1 MLDRLRQP
9 STVRVLRRALRR
21 MLPRRLPVRATGR
34 IAGFVVVA
42 LIGAWLGLLIG
53 GRESS
58 SVGPVNTHMA
68 AHFSWSGDT
77 EIRVGPLGTLTLDTH
92 DGPIGIT
99 VTVDEL
105 NVTDARALFDDPAAL
120 DALEQWVSSDAKDA
134 IIRLVVRS
142 AASAL
147 LGALVLSLLVYRR
160 KARRV
165 AFVFATACAMVG
177 ATLGTAAATWNPRS
191 VSQPQYTGLL
201 VSAPSVVG
209 NAQDI
214 VAGFSDYSRSLAK
227 LVGNVSKLYDVTSTL
242 PAYDPDPSTIRVL
255 HVADIHLNP
264 AAWEVIRSIS
274 EQFQVAL
281 VIDSGDL
288 TDHGSKAERRFVDAI
303 ADIPV
308 PYVYVRGNHDTQAI
322 AEAVAAQPNG
332 IVLDD
337 GQTKEVAG
345 LRITG
350 DADPRFTPDKS
361 KRVITNEELAA
372 IGNAVAAGVRVA
384 GLHPDIAVVHD
395 PIQGTGFDGVVPL
408 ILAGHTHQ
416 RSTKLLPEG
425 TRMFIQGSTGGA
437 GLRALEGATPEPIE
451 CSILYFDATTKR
463 LQAWDDLTIGGLG
476 LSSAQINRTL
486 APEETKRFEQYERN
500 QQADPFQGP

>member
-1 MLDRLRQP
+1 MLDRLRKP
-9 STVRVLRRALRR
+9 SAVSVLRRGLRR
-21 MLPRRLPVRATGR
+21 IVPRWLPARPIGRAL
-34 IAGFVVVA
+34 GFILVAVV
-42 LIGAWLGLLIG
+42 GAYLGLLIG
-53 GRESS
+53 GREST
-58 SVGPVNTHMA
+58 SVGPVNTHMTS
-68 AHFSWSGDT
+68 HFSWSGDT

-92 DGPIGIT
+92 EGPIGVT
-99 VTVDEL
+99 VTVDQL
-105 NVTDARALFDDPAAL
+105 NVTDARALFEDPAAL
-120 DALEQWVSSDAKDA
+120 DGLEQWVSADAKDA
-134 IIRLVVRS
+134 ILRLVVRS
-142 AASAL
+142 AVSAL

-165 AFVFATACAMVG
+165 AMVCGAAFAMVAG
-177 ATLGTAAATWNPRS
+177 TVGTAAATWNPRS

-242 PAYDPDPSTIRVL
+242 PAYEPDPSTIRVL

-264 AAWEVIRSIS
+264 AAWEVISSIS
-274 EQFQVAL
+274 AQFQVAL
-281 VIDSGDL
+281 VIDAGDIS
-288 TDHGSKAERRFVDAI
+288 DHGSKAERRFVDAI
-303 ADIPV
+303 ADLPI
-308 PYVYVRGNHDTQAI
+308 PYVFVRGNHDSRAI
-322 AEAVAAQPNG
+322 EEAVRSQPNA

-337 GQTKEVAG
+337 GLTKEVAG

-350 DADPRFTPDKS
+350 DADPRFTPDRS
-361 KRVITNEELAA
+361 TPVISNEQLAA

-384 GLHPDIAVVHD
+384 GTHPDIAVVHD
-395 PIQGTGFDGVVPL
+395 PTQGTGFDGVTPL

-416 RSTKLLPEG
+416 RATKLLPEG
-425 TRMFIQGSTGGA
+425 SRMFVQGSTGGA
-437 GLRALEGATPEPIE
+437 GLRALEGETPEPIE
-451 CSILYFDATTKR
+451 CSVLYFDATTKR

-486 APEETKRFEQYERN
+486 APEETKRFEQYSRN